1 MSRRDLGLFVAV
13 AALWG
18 IPYLFIK
25 VAIDGDIPPMT
36 IVFAR
41 VLLGALLIL
50 PIAIHRRAMREI
62 RPHMPAILVVAL
74 ADVAVPFIL
83 IVLAE
88 REISSSLAGILVAS
102 TPLWVALLALRFDHS
117 ERMSGLR
124 LVGLFA
130 GFAGVVALL
139 GGGTGG
145 GTLDAAVMML
155 LASLGYAIAPMVVKQ
170 KLAGVPA
177 LGITCA
183 SLCISSVLLAVPAA
197 LDPPTEMPGFDAFAS
212 VVVLGVF
219 CSAIA
224 FILFYALVARVGS
237 GRATLIT
244 YVSPIFSL
252 AAGIL
257 VLDESVEAMT
267 IAGLLLIL
275 VGSWLAAGQRA
286 GAGTAPSTRSA

>member
-1 MSRRDLGLFVAV
+1 MTRRDLGLFVAV

-18 IPYLFIK
+18 VPYLFIK

-36 IVFAR
+36 IVFSR

-50 PIAIHRRAMREI
+50 PFAIHRGAMRGI
-62 RPHMPAILVVAL
+62 RTHLPAILAVAL

-117 ERMSGLR
+117 ERMSGVR

-130 GFAGVVALL
+130 GFAGVIALL

-145 GTLDAAVMML
+145 GSLDAAVMML

-219 CSAIA
+219 CTALA

-252 AAGIL
+252 AAGIIVLGEGVEGMTILGL
-257 VLDESVEAMT
+257 VL
-267 IAGLLLIL
+267 IL
-275 VGSWLAAGQRA
+275 AGSWAAAGQRA
-286 GAGTAPSTRSA
+286 STVPSTRSG